1 MIGHPWAL
9 VGGAFGSTLL
19 LTVLLRRWLIARQ
32 LLDHPN
38 DRSSHSVPVPR
49 GGGIAFV
56 AVICGGMLAASASGA
71 VPSSF
76 AAAAIAMLG
85 VAAIGFVDD
94 LRGASPALRLLVHI
108 TCAALAMWAPA
119 GAIAEHLQ
127 WGTAG
132 HASLLVVLAVGGAWS
147 VNMFNFMDGIDGI
160 AAMEGA
166 FVLAAAGAIALLCG
180 RSGAPEIEAGW
191 AFIAAGAA
199 VAGFL
204 AVNVSRWR
212 IFMGDAGSGALGLL
226 AGWAL
231 GTCAS
236 TGLVDPWAALVLPA
250 CFTADACSTL
260 LIRLI
265 RGESPTTAH
274 RTHAYQRIIRRG
286 AGHGTVT
293 MGYAAIN
300 LCIVLPSALAVQ
312 QGVVDGPLAC
322 FALHG
327 ILVTA
332 ALATGAGREPA
343 GTATSDPRT

>member
-19 LTVLLRRWLIARQ
+19 LTVLLRRWLVARQ

-180 RSGAPEIEAGW
+180 RSGAPETKAGW